1 MSKLYLYNYNN
12 YFNRIVKRETSLA
25 NYGTPIY
32 SLTATNFNYNDGVE
46 TYHDINYAGF
56 DGNYL
61 IVTDD
66 NDNIVSRWFIKEN
79 KRLRGGQH
87 RITLRRDL
95 IVDNYEKVITAPALI
110 YRGMINNINNPL
122 LYNSEGF
129 NCNQIKKNEILLK
142 DKTLMPWYIIYFP
155 LNVEYPAEQTDFT
168 GSFNINDEMAVDEFS
183 NYDINSNNS
192 PWKAGSNYS
201 FVDNYQF
208 YINFNPEGFTKYT
221 PSGLTYWCNVY
232 QLQIPNNLLINI
244 EQYGQEEDFIWFDE
258 NAYIVTPKLINI
270 FSEQVIEENLIPQA
284 ENQYLSGRTIRDKDW
299 FNQINKWNGKTLTL
313 QTNVNGVVNYYNVT
327 VNFTKIT
334 RREVIGENTILFDK
348 MKQIIDDAE
357 IPYTGDI
364 DDLSFEISFDEYR
377 VTISTSSIQNNNT
390 INWSL
395 QLDSHVK
402 CKDAPYQ
409 IIAIPAGDLNVQR
422 ADSGNCWSTPQISEM
437 LVNSII
443 QTCTSTNI
451 LDVQL
456 LPYFPY
462 INYFGP
468 DKIFDLGNG
477 KVEMEIFNQYS
488 GQTPEFVDF
497 ISSRQYQHGNIDS
510 SEIPSGYG
518 YNIFYID
525 SANFTFN
532 IEKSISIPNRSD
544 NLVLNKK
551 LSNELD
557 LVRLCSPN
565 YNGQFE
571 FSIAKNDGV
580 DYFNVD
586 VTLKP
591 YNPYI
596 HINPNFKGL
605 YGIDYNDARGLICNG
620 DFSLPIVNDPWRQY
634 ELQNKNYQQI
644 FNRQIEHM
652 DFEFSKQRTE
662 ALFGATMG
670 ALGGAMSGAVGG
682 SVIGGTTGAGAG
694 ALIGGVASAVGGAID
709 YSILKERQAE
719 QKDLTLDMFEYQLG
733 NIKAL
738 PYSLTKVTP
747 LTYNNKL
754 FPFIEY
760 YTSTDEEVNILKT
773 KIKYNS
779 MTINAIGNIEEYIQ
793 SEKNY
798 LAASLIRLEDLDMP
812 THEANEIYDE
822 ILKGVYI

>member
-12 YFNRIVKRETSLA
+12 YFNRIVKKEDSLQG
-25 NYGTPIY
+25 YGTPIY
-32 SLTATNFNYNDGVE
+32 TLTATNFNYNDGVE
-46 TYHDINYAGF
+46 TYHDINYSGF

-66 NDNIVSRWFIKEN
+66 KDNIVSRWFIKEN

-95 IVDNYEKVITAPALI
+95 IVDNYNKIIKAPALI
-110 YRGMINNINNPL
+110 RRAMINNQNSPL

-129 NCNQIKKNEILLK
+129 SFNQIKRNEILLK
-142 DKTLMPWYIIYFP
+142 DKTKMPWYIIYFP
-155 LNVEYPAEQTDFT
+155 LNVEYPSGQTDFT
-168 GSFNINDEMAVDEFS
+168 GSFSLSNEMAVDEFS
-183 NYDINSNNS
+183 NYAISSDNS
-192 PWKAGSNYS
+192 PWKAGNSS
-201 FVDNYQF
+201 FVDNYKF
-208 YINFNPEGFTKYT
+208 YINFNPEGFTRYT
-221 PSGLTYWCNVY
+221 PSGLTYWCDVYELQVPDNILTNVEK
-232 QLQIPNNLLINI
+232 Q
-244 EQYGQEEDFIWFDE
+244 GFEEDFIWFDE
-258 NAYIVTPKLINI
+258 DVSIVTPKLINA
-270 FSEQVIEENLIPQA
+270 FNEQAIENTLIPQTN
-284 ENQYLSGRTIRDKDW
+284 NQYLQGKTLKDKEW
-299 FNQINKWNGKTLTL
+299 FEIIKKWNGKTLTL

-327 VNFTKIT
+327 VNYTKVT
-334 RREVIGENTILFDK
+334 RREVIGENTLLFNK
-348 MKQIIDDAE
+348 MKEIIDNAN

-364 DDLSFEISFDEYR
+364 DDLSFEVYYEEYQ
-377 VTISTSSIQNNNT
+377 VTLANSAIQTSDT

-395 QLDSHVK
+395 GLDSHVK

-409 IIAIPAGDLNVQR
+409 IIAIPAFTLDVNR
-422 ADSGNCWSTPQISEM
+422 ADSGNCKNTPQISEM

-462 INYFGP
+462 IQYFGT
-468 DKIFDLGNG
+468 DEIRTIDEYT
-477 KVEMEIFNQYS
+477 EMDIYREVGGELVN
-488 GQTPEFVDF
+488 F
-497 ISSRQYQHGNIDS
+497 ISSRQYKNGNINQG
-510 SEIPSGYG
+510 EIPDGFG
-518 YNIFYID
+518 YNIFYLE
-525 SANFTFN
+525 SANFTFD
-532 IEKSISIPNRSD
+532 IEQKIDIPSRSD
-544 NLVLNKK
+544 DLALNKK

-557 LVRLCSPN
+557 LIRLCSPN

-571 FSIAKNDGV
+571 FSIAKNNGV

-596 HINPNFKGL
+596 HINPNFKSL
-605 YGIDYNDARGLICNG
+605 YGVDYNDARGLICNG
-620 DFSLPIVNDPWRQY
+620 DFSLPIVNDPWKQY

-662 ALFGATMG
+662 ALFGAT
-670 ALGGAMSGAVGG
+670 LGAMGGGLSGAVGG
-682 SVIGGTTGAGAG
+682 SVVGGTAGAVGG
-694 ALIGGVASAVGGAID
+694 AVAGSLLSAMGGAID
-709 YSILKERQAE
+709 YNILKERQAE

-738 PYSLTKVTP
+738 PYSITKVTP
-747 LTYNNKL
+747 LTYNNKI
-754 FPFIEY
+754 FPFVEY
-760 YTSTDEEVNILKT
+760 YSSTDEEVNILMN

-779 MTINAIGNIEEYIQ
+779 MTINVIGSLENYIQ
-793 SEKNY
+793 SDKTY
-798 LAASLIRLEDLDMP
+798 ISASLIRLEDLDMP